1 MISRRFLADK
11 IWLSFAFVAVV
22 IAVVPLASILYE
34 VTRLGISSMNLAFF
48 TKLPP
53 TLLPG
58 SVGGMGNA
66 IEGSLLLVGLAAAIG
81 LPIGLFSGVFI
92 SEYGNNWYGSTVRF
106 LGDVLVGNP
115 SIVIGILG
123 YILLVLPFHGF
134 SLVAGGVALGVMMIP
149 IVSNTTAEAL
159 KIVPNSLREASH
171 ALGIRKWRTSILVLV
186 NAKSA
191 VATGALLAIARVMGE
206 TAPLILT
213 AGISTLWYSGPFQ
226 PVASLTYYIYYFGT
240 SFPSHSAEYDLAWGA
255 AFILI
260 VIVMGINLGVRIIT
274 RGKTGRA

>member
-1 MISRRFLADK
+1 MMSRRYLADK
-11 IWLSFAFVAVV
+11 VWLSLAFAAVL
-22 IAVVPLASILYE
+22 IAIIPLASILYE
-34 VTRLGISSMNLAFF
+34 VTRLGISSMNVDFF

-53 TLLPG
+53 TPLPG
-58 SVGGMGNA
+58 AVGGLGNA
-66 IEGSLLLVGLAAAIG
+66 VEGSLMLVSLASAIG
-81 LPIGLFSGVFI
+81 LPIGLLSGVFI
-92 SEYGNNWYGSTVRF
+92 SEYGNNWYGYTVRF

-134 SLVAGGVALGVMMIP
+134 SLVAGGIALGVMMIP

-171 ALGIRKWRTSILVLV
+171 ALGIRKWRTSILVLA

-191 VATGALLAIARVMGE
+191 VATGSLLAIARVMGE

-213 AGISTLWYSGPFQ
+213 AGISTLWYSGPFE
-226 PVASLTYYIYYFGT
+226 PIASLTYYIYYFGT
-240 SFPSHSAEYDLAWGA
+240 SPTPSWVSLAWGA

-274 RGKTGRA
+274 RGKSSHA

>member
-1 MISRRFLADK
+1 MMSRRFLVDK
-11 IWLSFAFVAVV
+11 IWISLAFVAVA
-22 IAVVPLASILYE
+22 IAVIPLASILLE
-34 VTRLGISSMNLAFF
+34 VTRLGISSMNVDFF
-48 TKLPP
+48 TRLPP

-58 SVGGMGNA
+58 SVGGLGNA
-66 IEGSLLLVGLAAAIG
+66 VQGSLMLITLASSIG
-81 LPIGLFSGVFI
+81 LPVGLFSGIFI
-92 SEYGNNWYGSTVRF
+92 SEYGNNWYGRTVRF

-123 YILLVLPFHGF
+123 YFLLVLPYRGF
-134 SLVAGGVALGVMMIP
+134 SLVAGGIALGVMMIP

-171 ALGIRKWRTSILVLV
+171 ALGIRKWRTSILILA

-191 VATGALLAIARVMGE
+191 VATGALLALARVMGE

-213 AGISTLWYSGPFQ
+213 AGISSLWYSGPFQ

-240 SFPSHSAEYDLAWGA
+240 SYPQGSAEYNLAWGA
-255 AFILI
+255 AFFLI
-260 VIVMGINLGVRIIT
+260 VLVMGINLGVRIIT
-274 RGKTGRA
+274 RGRTGHA